1 MDHYQWAGLD
11 FMLDGDGRPVLL
23 EANRCSHML
32 REYMALYGDDKPFRL
47 VAAWM
52 NEAPGAPCL
61 LWRRCDPE
69 PDADEDACWIGSR
82 LAPHLAQQPRIGLV
96 EDNQEERD
104 EFQTR
109 DGERLRPGSLFRWWY
124 PLPWSYERSGVRLV
138 NPNAVWVAV
147 RDKLAS
153 YGHVAGARHFRVP
166 HSFAVDSTRDA
177 AEVLT
182 RHSEL
187 FARGY
192 VLKPR
197 TGFGGHGV
205 RVGNPG
211 DRPGEVPANSMLCE
225 RIVPPR
231 GEAGGPYW
239 DVRVFVMAGKY
250 CGGVCRRS
258 ERPVTNVFQGG
269 RPERLEGRLAAAL
282 EPAALEAVGL
292 LDRAAAAVHALPQPP
307 DSPLT
312 RVVW

>member
-1 MDHYQWAGLD
+1 MRHYPWAGLD
-11 FMLDGDGRPVLL
+11 FMLDRNGAPVLL

-32 REYMALYGDDKPFRL
+32 REYVALYGDEEPFRL

-52 NEAPGAPCL
+52 NEAPGPPCL

-69 PDADEDACWIGSR
+69 PDADEDACWIGAR
-82 LAPHLAQQPRIGLV
+82 LTPFLARPPQIGFV

-109 DGERLRPGSLFRWWY
+109 AGDRLRPGSLFRWWY
-124 PLPWSYERSGVRLV
+124 PLPWSYERSGVRVV
-138 NPNAVWVAV
+138 NPNAVWVVV
-147 RDKLAS
+147 RDKLVS
-153 YGHVAGARHFRVP
+153 YGHLAGARHFRVP
-166 HSFAVDSTRDA
+166 RSFAVDSTRDA
-177 AEVLT
+177 DDLLAAYPD
-182 RHSEL
+182 L
-187 FARGY
+187 FAHGH

-205 RVGNPG
+205 RVADPG
-211 DRPGEVPANSMLCE
+211 DRPGDVPANSMLCE
-225 RIVPPR
+225 RILPPR
-231 GEAGGPYW
+231 GDGGLYW

-258 ERPVTNVFQGG
+258 VRPVTNVFQGG
-269 RPERLEGRLAAAL
+269 RAERLEGGLAAAL
-282 EPAALEAVGL
+282 EPAALEAVRL
-292 LDRAAAAVHALPQPP
+292 LDDAAAAVHALPPP